1 MNLEVRHDYQ
11 AEVQQGDKLK
21 IIQASDCVSFDHA
34 FNKVKALSPDCL
46 IKKITNKATKSF
58 TIYYT
63 RTDGD

>member
-1 MNLEVRHDYQ
+1 MTLEVRQDYQ

-21 IIQASDCVSFDHA
+21 IIQASDCVSFEDA

-46 IKKITNKATKSF
+46 IKKIANKATKSF